1 MRQHGEMLQQAIPL
15 TGIAWH
21 KTEMQADALQ
31 VLPAGLFVVRIFI
44 DRER

>member
-1 MRQHGEMLQQAIPL
+1 MKQQAISL

-31 VLPAGLFVVRIFI
+31 VLPAGLGVLWIGI
-44 DRER
+44 DREW